1 MSCKLNNMNIF
12 VNLHRNVKFTFN
24 FQKSSFNK
32 MLKINFLK
40 YPLLFILLVLPLA
53 HMGSSP
59 SGEIPQAVID
69 ALKTGNSVV
78 LSRYFHTSIELA
90 IPGKE
95 DIYSNK
101 QAELIVKDFF
111 SKHVPSGFVILHKGG
126 KDDSQYAIGNLST
139 SNGRYRV
146 TLLIK
151 MREGKPYI
159 HQLRF
164 EEANA
169 D

>member
-1 MSCKLNNMNIF
+1 
-12 VNLHRNVKFTFN
+12 
-24 FQKSSFNK
+24 
-32 MLKINFLK
+32 MLKFNILK
-40 YPLLFILLVLPLA
+40 YLLLPFLLILPLENSI
-53 HMGSSP
+53 SSS
-59 SGEIPQAVID
+59 SGEIPQAMLD
-69 ALKTGNSVV
+69 AMKTGNSVI
-78 LSRYFHTSIELA
+78 LSKYFNTSIELA

-126 KDDSQYAIGNLST
+126 KEDSQYAIGNLST
-139 SNGRYRV
+139 ANGNFRV

-151 MREGKPYI
+151 MREGKPFI

-164 EEANA
+164 EEENA

>member
-1 MSCKLNNMNIF
+1 
-12 VNLHRNVKFTFN
+12 
-24 FQKSSFNK
+24 
-32 MLKINFLK
+32 MLKSNSFKHTLFVITLCL
-40 YPLLFILLVLPLA
+40 PVLL
-53 HMGSSP
+53 GSTAP
-59 SGEIPQAVID
+59 GDIPQAMLD
-69 ALKTGNSVV
+69 ALKTGNSAQ
-78 LSRYFHTSIELA
+78 LSRYFNASIELA

-111 SKHVPSGFVILHKGG
+111 AKHVPSNFTVLHKGG
-126 KDDSQYAIGNLST
+126 KEGSQYAIGNLTTST
-139 SNGRYRV
+139 GNFRV

-151 MREGKPYI
+151 LKDGNPFI

-164 EEANA
+164 EEENA

>member
-1 MSCKLNNMNIF
+1 
-12 VNLHRNVKFTFN
+12 
-24 FQKSSFNK
+24 
-32 MLKINFLK
+32 
-40 YPLLFILLVLPLA
+40 
-53 HMGSSP
+53 
-59 SGEIPQAVID
+59 
-69 ALKTGNSVV
+69 VV
-78 LSRYFHTSIELA
+78 LSGYFNTSIELA

-111 SKHVPSGFVILHKGG
+111 AKHVPSNFVILHKGG
-126 KDDSQYAIGNLST
+126 KEDSQYAIGNLTT
-139 SNGRYRV
+139 SSGNFRV

-164 EEANA
+164 EEENA